1 MLRGHPGFCRKSHSP
16 FPIKN
21 PTETAHVSAKASA
34 KTEGNG
40 SCPLLREHQSN
51 FWNWRYSYH
60 RVLWL
65 SLLIARLSATLYCQ
79 SGTDDLHSAALFQVI
94 LFFERRHSTEWP
106 SISQLRIQVSSQQ
119 ILDVVF
125 GDDLVACLW
134 AGSGERREAISA
146 LDPAEGMSWLP
157 GSMPDPSARGKDNSL
172 FMHRCNFCYWLDTP
186 GRVFWGLSHFL
197 GDWSPRATWGM
208 W

>member
-1 MLRGHPGFCRKSHSP
+1 MFLLKLQQRLKEMEAVPCWENIKAISETEDTVITESSGFP
-16 FPIKN
+16 F
-21 PTETAHVSAKASA
+21 
-34 KTEGNG
+34 
-40 SCPLLREHQSN
+40 
-51 FWNWRYSYH
+51 
-60 RVLWL
+60 
-65 SLLIARLSATLYCQ
+65 SLLGFLPLYCQ

-119 ILDVVF
+119 ILGVF

-172 FMHRCNFCYWLDTP
+172 FMHRCNFCHWLDTL
-186 GRVFWGLSHFL
+186 GRVFWDYHTSWVIEVRGQPEVCDNRSEIHCQVDL
-197 GDWSPRATWGM
+197 
-208 W
+208 

>member
-119 ILDVVF
+119 ILDVV
-125 GDDLVACLW
+125 CLEMTLW
-134 AGSGERREAISA
+134 RAFELAVVKEERRFPHLTQQRAWVGSRDPCQIQAHVERTTHCSCTAVISA
-146 LDPAEGMSWLP
+146 TD
-157 GSMPDPSARGKDNSL
+157 
-172 FMHRCNFCYWLDTP
+172 
-186 GRVFWGLSHFL
+186 
-197 GDWSPRATWGM
+197 
-208 W
+208 